1 MYINKNGEDQK
12 YIMTYFMEKKM
23 LFVTFYKALS
33 SKEQII
39 FQNRF
44 YYDNI
49 SKFSHKINEILNGI
63 LSQVDAYKFLYCNL
77 NTYTGKMSM
86 EKWNVFVPEMRYI
99 WNIIQN
105 QK

>member
-1 MYINKNGEDQK
+1 
-12 YIMTYFMEKKM
+12 MEKKM

-33 SKEQII
+33 SKDQII

-49 SKFSHKINEILNGI
+49 GKFSYKINEILNG
-63 LSQVDAYKFLYCNL
+63 LMSQIDAFKFLYCNL
-77 NTYTGKMSM
+77 NTYTGKMAI

-99 WNIIQN
+99 WSLIEN